1 MFTLELHTEQSVE
14 IVEETLQNTR
24 TNEEIS
30 ISCRFDNVM
39 EEKIVTIKQA
49 PSKKPSKKKHKL
61 SK

>member
-1 MFTLELHTEQSVE
+1 MFTLELLTDPVE

-39 EEKIVTIKQA
+39 KENVVTIKQA
-49 PSKKPSKKKHKL
+49 PSKKPSKTKRKAT
-61 SK
+61 